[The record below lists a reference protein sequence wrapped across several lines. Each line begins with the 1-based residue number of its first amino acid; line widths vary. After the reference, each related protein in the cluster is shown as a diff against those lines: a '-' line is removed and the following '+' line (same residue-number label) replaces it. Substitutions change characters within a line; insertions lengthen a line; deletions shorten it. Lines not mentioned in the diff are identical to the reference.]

1 MWEEPSY
8 TSSLPA
14 DFSCW
19 LDLSSTTDQLST
31 PADPCTVHD
40 QEIPDLNTLLPNAT
54 DNANITQ
61 ITANQPCTFND
72 QELFAL
78 LDATDPAIW
87 MMSAQFDT
95 DTNPDHEMLDF
106 LLTEDSQV
114 PSPTTSAQQPQ
125 VILPVTQMIQMPSSS
140 NIQLKILAADQTS
153 LKTIM
158 KAKSKSPAPRTQR
171 AVTNKER
178 CAKHRQKKKIQKQEE
193 ADQHKML
200 IRRNQELKFH
210 GAYLQS
216 EVTKIKEEMRARGW
230 I

>member
-1 MWEEPSY
+1 M
-8 TSSLPA
+8 
-14 DFSCW
+14 
-19 LDLSSTTDQLST
+19 
-31 PADPCTVHD
+31 
-40 QEIPDLNTLLPNAT
+40 PNAT

-72 QELFAL
+72 QELFTL

-87 MMSAQFDT
+87 LMSAQFNT

-106 LLTEDSQV
+106 LLIEDSPV

-140 NIQLKILAADQTS
+140 NIQLKILAVDQTS
-153 LKTIM
+153 LKTTM
-158 KAKSKSPAPRTQR
+158 KAKSKTPAPRTQR

-193 ADQHKML
+193 ADEHKML
-200 IRRNQELKFH
+200 IRRNQELKIH

-216 EVTKIKEEMRARGW
+216 KVTKMKEEMRTRGW